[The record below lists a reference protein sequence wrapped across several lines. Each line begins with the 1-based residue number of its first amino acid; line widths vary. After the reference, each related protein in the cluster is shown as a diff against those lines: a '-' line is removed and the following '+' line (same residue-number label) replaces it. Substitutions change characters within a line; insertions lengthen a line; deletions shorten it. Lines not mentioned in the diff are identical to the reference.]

1 MKGFALCMAKAFL
14 GVCVVAGGIIV
25 AGIVQEKIGK

>member
-1 MKGFALCMAKAFL
+1 MRTLQGA

-25 AGIVQEKIGK
+25 VATTRGPEAPV